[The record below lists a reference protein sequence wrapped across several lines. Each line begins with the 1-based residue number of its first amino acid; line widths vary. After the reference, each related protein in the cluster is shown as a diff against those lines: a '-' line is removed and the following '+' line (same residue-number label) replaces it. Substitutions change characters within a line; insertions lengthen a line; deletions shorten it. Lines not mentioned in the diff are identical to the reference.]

1 MKTEADLTDFLW
13 AFVWVTG
20 YKAHFVPKQL
30 VMGIVQDLTS
40 REHEEEGAGE
50 VFEIKGVDAG
60 FVDRPGMIMVDRPVE
75 KIKIDTFHLDIPSQD
90 FQYFGKK
97 LLKAEL
103 RQLPD
108 GQKYY
113 KIHGWLHCVVFTPDQ
128 RDLVLKT
135 MAEMYPEVESKAEK
149 ADKEF
154 SRRMREINKNG
165 VKVVSHRDKESPHVK
180 RVRKPKGKP
189 N

>member
-1 MKTEADLTDFLW
+1 
-13 AFVWVTG
+13 
-20 YKAHFVPKQL
+20 
-30 VMGIVQDLTS
+30 
-40 REHEEEGAGE
+40 
-50 VFEIKGVDAG
+50 
-60 FVDRPGMIMVDRPVE
+60 
-75 KIKIDTFHLDIPSQD
+75 
-90 FQYFGKK
+90 
-97 LLKAEL
+97 
-103 RQLPD
+103 
-108 GQKYY
+108 
-113 KIHGWLHCVVFTPDQ
+113 VFTPDQ

>member
-1 MKTEADLTDFLW
+1 VVA
-13 AFVWVTG
+13 A
-20 YKAHFVPKQL
+20 
-30 VMGIVQDLTS
+30 IIQDLTT

-50 VFEIKGVDAG
+50 VVDVSG
-60 FVDRPGMIMVDRPVE
+60 TDTGWCDRPGMIMVDRPIE

-90 FQYFGKK
+90 FQYFVRK
-97 LLKAEL
+97 LIDAPE
-103 RQLPD
+103 RTTPD

-128 RDLVLKT
+128 RDIVLQT
-135 MAEMYPEVESKAEK
+135 MAEMWPEVEAKADK

-165 VKVVSHRDKESPHVK
+165 VKVISHRDKESPHVK
-180 RVRKPKGKP
+180 RVRKPKKE
-189 N
+189 NN